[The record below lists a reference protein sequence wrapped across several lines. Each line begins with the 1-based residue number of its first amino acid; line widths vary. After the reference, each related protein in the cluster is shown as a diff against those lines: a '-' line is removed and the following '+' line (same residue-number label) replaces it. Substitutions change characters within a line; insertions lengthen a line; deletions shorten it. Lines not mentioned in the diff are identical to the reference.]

1 MPRREEDGLSADTRT
16 RIAANIKKLASRNE
30 AEAIAAESRLI
41 RTYGARAVPQLIE
54 ATHSPSAQV
63 RMRAAWA
70 LGQLGDTRAFEDMA
84 RLTRDRSSI
93 VRYDTWIALGH
104 LGDLRA
110 IPMLVERA
118 LRPSASHEEG
128 AAAMGLAKM
137 HDLPASALVDLARS
151 DDPEANALAAYL
163 LDNSTTVDSTA
174 FDILLRLMESPE
186 SETQERVMSA
196 FSRWRDEQSLAFA
209 RAFLGHS
216 SPVVRA
222 GAVEWLT
229 EADEGEGRQ
238 MEAIRKAADDP
249 AATVRL
255 TALRCLQEGYPG
267 AVEGDW
273 LAARL
278 APMLADE
285 GPHVAIG
292 AVMGLFRLP
301 ARVHGPIITA
311 ALQQPDDKR
320 ARRLVAV
327 IRDLL
332 RPGTN
337 SYWTTR
343 ALASLGR
350 TGDPRFLLAV
360 RRCLREGSPSVR
372 RAAIAA
378 EARLMAAEVR
388 AKAE

>member
-41 RTYGARAVPQLIE
+41 RTYGARAVAQLME
-54 ATHSPSAQV
+54 ATHSRSAQV

-70 LGQLGDTRAFEDMA
+70 LGQIGDTRAFEDLA

-104 LGDLRA
+104 LGDSRA

-118 LRPSASHEEG
+118 LRLSASHEEG

-137 HDLPASALVDLARS
+137 HGLPSSALVDLARS

-163 LDNSTTVDSTA
+163 LDNSTTVDATA
-174 FDILLRLMESPE
+174 FDLLLRLMESPE
-186 SETQERVMSA
+186 SETQERVLSA
-196 FSRWRDEQSLAFA
+196 LSRWRDEQSLGFA

-216 SPVVRA
+216 SPVVRT

-229 EADEGEGRQ
+229 QADKGVGRQ
-238 MEAIRKAADDP
+238 LEAIRKAADEP
-249 AATVRL
+249 AV
-255 TALRCLQEGYPG
+255 G
-267 AVEGDW
+267 GDW
-273 LAARL
+273 LASRL
-278 APMLADE
+278 TPMLADDD
-285 GPHVAIG
+285 PHIATS

-301 ARVHGPIITA
+301 ARIHGPIITA
-311 ALQQPDDKR
+311 AIQQPDVKR
-320 ARRLVAV
+320 AGRVLAV

-332 RPGTN
+332 RPATN
-337 SYWTTR
+337 GYWTTR

-350 TGDPRFLLAV
+350 TGDPRFLLDV
-360 RRCLREGSPSVR
+360 RRCLREDRPAVR

-378 EARLMAAEVR
+378 EARLMAAETRDR
-388 AKAE
+388 AK